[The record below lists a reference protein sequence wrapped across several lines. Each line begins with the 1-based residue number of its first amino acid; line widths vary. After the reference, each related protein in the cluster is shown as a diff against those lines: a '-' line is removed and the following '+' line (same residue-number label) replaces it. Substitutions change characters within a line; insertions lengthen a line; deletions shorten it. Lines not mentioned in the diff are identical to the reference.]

1 MFPNHHLLFPLII
14 SLSLFILTTT
24 TTPIEELNKLI
35 PNLTQTEIP
44 SKSFALQINSNS
56 PVEDKYIL
64 EQLLIDSQPIYFLA
78 IFDGHGGAELSTYA
92 STHVVSF
99 FTSFYSIQ
107 PDCSSFED
115 KIITSLKESLYK
127 IETTYYDQSLTQFHQ
142 GNTKVSSIGTCAL
155 ISIITKH
162 KIFIANIGDSKSKI
176 YSLHNNQYS
185 ITKGNV
191 VHNARKRTEQTR
203 LVNEYPNEPDIYM
216 CVNRK
221 ACYVKGR
228 LQTTRSLGD
237 FHLKH
242 KEFISERSLYYSH
255 YKSINT
261 TRLPYVLSYPD
272 IKVFDITKQDEYVVI
287 ASDGLWDNVKGW
299 EVGNVLLE
307 SKGDVKYKAYSIVSL
322 CLKKVAGMAKMK
334 VDDVV
339 KIPYGKKRR
348 KVHDDITMILFDLKE
363 MKLS

>member
-1 MFPNHHLLFPLII
+1 MFHLPFPLVI
-14 SLSLFILTTT
+14 SLSLFLLTIANTS
-24 TTPIEELNKLI
+24 IETIINLL
-35 PNLTQTEIP
+35 PNITQTEIP
-44 SKSFALQINSNS
+44 SKSLVLQINSNS

-64 EQLLIDSQPIYFLA
+64 EQLFINSQPIYFLA

-92 STHVVSF
+92 STHIISF

-115 KIITSLKESLYK
+115 KIITSLKESFYK
-127 IETTYYDQSLTQFHQ
+127 IEATFYEQSLPQFSQ
-142 GNTKVSSIGTCAL
+142 GNTKVSTIGTCAL
-155 ISIITKH
+155 ISLITQH

-176 YSLHNNQYS
+176 YSLHSNKYS
-185 ITKGNV
+185 ITKGND

-203 LVNEYPNEPDIYM
+203 LVNEYPNEPDIYV
-216 CVNRK
+216 CVHK
-221 ACYVKGR
+221 KSCYVKGR
-228 LQTTRSLGD
+228 LQPTRSLGD

-242 KEFISERSLYYSH
+242 KEFNTERSLYNSH
-255 YKSINT
+255 HKSINE
-261 TRLPYVLSYPD
+261 TRMPYVLSYPD
-272 IKVFDITKQDEYVVI
+272 IKVFDITKQDEYLVV

-299 EVGNVLLE
+299 EVGDVLLE
-307 SKGDVKYKAYSIVSL
+307 NKGNITHAAYSIVSL

-334 VDDVV
+334 VEDVF
-339 KIPYGKKRR
+339 KIPYGKRRR